1 MQFAIQKEQLHG
13 AELQGKIEEPLNI
26 KVTVYF
32 VQILGLQ
39 PSKCDTSRP
48 RTGKGRHKYM

>member
-1 MQFAIQKEQLHG
+1 MQKEQLHG
-13 AELQGKIEEPLNI
+13 AELRGKIEEPLNI